1 MANHQQELI
10 SALWSSGFD
19 RPTLAREPVARV
31 GFNPVI
37 GIDLIGKQQ
46 IKALTIGSQ
55 HDRIE
60 VTIGVC
66 FDIETERIFA
76 NRKLLGCFDLNVESA
91 VALGQDVLKG
101 C

>member
-1 MANHQQELI
+1 MADHQQELI
-10 SALWSSGFD
+10 SAFRSTGLN
-19 RPTLAREPVARV
+19 RPTLARELVARI

-37 GIDLIGKQQ
+37 GIDLIGEQQ

-60 VTIGVC
+60 VAIGVC
-66 FDIETERIFA
+66 FDMETERIFA
-76 NRKLLGCFDLNVESA
+76 NRKLLGCFDLNVELA